1 MNSEQGRM
9 DFEVRIRNA
18 QLRRDAEQ
26 SKKIFAGLSDE
37 VVAEGKRIDET
48 FKNIGRGAAAYF
60 TASSL
65 WEFGKGVVNVR
76 KEVES
81 LEISF
86 TTLLGSES
94 KAKALFSEINDFAVK
109 TPMQLNDLAKGA
121 QTLLG
126 FGIEAERVM
135 PILKQLGD
143 VSMGNRDKFNSLTL
157 AFAQATSAGKLQ
169 GQDLLQMINA
179 GFNPLNEIA
188 KKTGKSIGQLKD
200 DMSKGKISAQDLA
213 GALESATKQGGL
225 FYGMLEKQSK
235 GIEGAMSNLEG
246 AWESA
251 QNKIGETMQDEF
263 VDAVELATYAVEHY
277 EEFAKVVLS
286 LAAAYGTYKAV
297 LMAAYVIQKSQM
309 FAENIRLVMMFR
321 KELGLLTATQQA
333 FNLTAMKNPCL
344 LLGAALAG
352 VVVGLALFIRKQNEA
367 QETIEKCN
375 ERIKEQE
382 QELSRLKEKK
392 DAVLEAEK
400 DAAKSTAE
408 EINKIEILTNTIHDE
423 TASIDDRNRAIK
435 ELQGIVPNYH
445 AELDNEGRLHRE
457 NKEAIDK
464 HIESLNKL
472 AMAKALQSKREEFVA
487 QKMNAELE
495 RRANVKKAQD
505 QQKDVDLKQSTLD
518 RAEAT
523 QQAIKE
529 SNDKQIER
537 ANSQRSRAGLPF
549 MNQGRN
555 ASGFDA
561 YKSATAAVGVAKEEL
576 KASQLQLQVINGDI
590 EIAEQTISSAEENLA
605 RLDEVMKEYKDY
617 LKTSTSN
624 TVVDPKEAKRFAK
637 YTTLQGQQEV
647 ETARQA
653 KDLEFATKQAEID
666 AMQDGSEKVLE
677 QMKLNHAKQVEELER
692 EKADYLQKKVENARA
707 LFEANPANKDKVFD
721 ASGITLTQE
730 ESKMFA
736 KREAY
741 LKQSQSNEGQAYVEE
756 QRKALNE
763 CLKQYGDYQQ
773 KRKATAELWE
783 KKIAEAGTKEEKD
796 ALTNQMNKE
805 LSALDVEAKKSTS
818 AISKLF
824 DDMRG
829 KTVKDMRLIAST
841 GEEAFQFLKDGVW
854 DEKKG
859 LELGMT
865 KETFDTLRNSPED
878 LEKIR
883 KAIKEITDEADKCD
897 NAFGKM
903 SSGLKKVFESGGS
916 KTKLNEGIALIEGG
930 LNDCL
935 EVGGFLSDTL
945 TGLADAFGS
954 DALGG
959 IAEGINVA
967 MDAASSAMSGAKV
980 GAMFGPIGA
989 AVGGAIGL
997 VSSLAGSF
1005 AKLHDAK
1012 HEKRIQRIQDQ
1023 IEVLEKNYEKL
1034 ADSIEKAYS
1043 KDATKLIEDQNRLLE
1058 QQKILI
1064 QQQIREEE
1072 EKKKTDRERVD
1083 EWKNEIEEIDKLI
1096 SDNKEA
1102 MVDAIFGE
1110 DISSA
1115 IENFSDAI
1123 VEAWAAGEDKA
1134 ESVKDVVKK
1143 MMRQMV
1149 TESIKAAIQSSGA
1162 MERIRQTLQS
1172 FYADN
1177 VFSGWEQ
1184 DYIYKMAEDLQKQI
1198 DSQFG
1203 WADSLMRNPVES
1215 DSEREGV
1222 KKGIAT
1228 ASQESVDENNA
1239 RLTTIQGH
1247 TYQIAQDSASMRQS
1261 AASVNERMKEMR
1273 DLSLTAVEH
1282 LAAISKNTAE
1292 LYETNRRLKSV
1303 EESLD
1308 EINTRGVIIRK

>member
-246 AWESA
+246 AWANA
-251 QNKIGETMQDEF
+251 QNAIGASMQKEF
-263 VDAVELATYAVEHY
+263 VSAIEMATVAVEHY

-286 LAAAYGTYKAV
+286 LAAAYGTYKAI
-297 LMAAYVIQKSQM
+297 LMATYVIQKSQM
-309 FAENIRLVMMFR
+309 FIENIRLIMMFR

-333 FNLTAMKNPCL
+333 FNLTAMQNPYL
-344 LLGAALAG
+344 ILGAAIVGVIAG
-352 VVVGLALFIRKQNEA
+352 LVIFTRKQSEA
-367 QETIEKCN
+367 QVTIDECTD
-375 ERIKEQE
+375 RLKEQE
-382 QELSRLKEKK
+382 EELARLKVKK
-392 DAVLEAEK
+392 DAVLDAEK
-400 DAAKSTAE
+400 EATKSTAE
-408 EINKIEILTNTIHDE
+408 EINKIEILSNTIHDE
-423 TASIDDRNRAIK
+423 TASIEDRNRAIK
-435 ELQGIVPNYH
+435 ELQSIVPDYH
-445 AELDNEGRLHRE
+445 AELDEEGRLHKE

-472 AMAKALQSKREEFVA
+472 AMAKALQSKREEFVS
-487 QKMNAELE
+487 QKLNAELD
-495 RRANVKKAQD
+495 RRAKKKEAD
-505 QQKDVDLKQSTLD
+505 VQQKDIETKKNALN
-518 RAEAT
+518 RE
-523 QQAIKE
+523 QQAH
-529 SNDKQIER
+529 DARMKQY
-537 ANSQRSRAGLPF
+537 
-549 MNQGRN
+549 
-555 ASGFDA
+555 D
-561 YKSATAAVGVAKEEL
+561 SATIGSDNLFVRAAFSGTEGQVSRSGASISSNKSVQAAKDEL
-576 KASQLQLQVINGDI
+576 KASQLQLQVINKDI
-590 EIAEQTISSAEENLA
+590 EHADAAISSAEENLA

-647 ETARQA
+647 EVARQA

-916 KTKLNEGIALIEGG
+916 KTKLNEGIALIESG

>member
-1 MNSEQGRM
+1 MNNNGGRI
-9 DFEVRIRNA
+9 DFEARLNTAKLRTDAQNA
-18 QLRRDAEQ
+18 
-26 SKKIFAGLSDE
+26 SKIFGKMSSE
-37 VVAEGKRIDET
+37 VEAEGKRIDET
-48 FKNIGRGAAAYF
+48 FKNMGKAAAAYF
-60 TASSL
+60 TAQAL
-65 WEFGKGVVNVR
+65 WNFGKDVVNVR

-94 KAKALFSEINDFAVK
+94 KAKALFSEINEFAVK

-143 VSMGNRDKFNSLTL
+143 VSMGNREKFNSLTL

-188 KKTGKSIGQLKD
+188 KKTGKSISQLKD

-235 GIEGAMSNLEG
+235 GIEGALSNLEG
-246 AWESA
+246 AWADA
-251 QNKIGETMQDEF
+251 QNKIGESMQGQF
-263 VDAVELATYAVEHY
+263 VNAVELATVAVEHY
-277 EEFAKVVLS
+277 EEFAKVVMS
-286 LAAAYGTYKAV
+286 LAAAYGTYKAI
-297 LMAAYVIQKSQM
+297 LMATYVIQKAQM

-333 FNLTAMKNPCL
+333 FNLTASKNPYII
-344 LLGAALAG
+344 LGAAIVG
-352 VVVGLALFIRKQNEA
+352 VITALVLFNRKENEA
-367 QETIEKCN
+367 QSTIDKCN
-375 ERIKEQE
+375 EKLKQQEKELE
-382 QELSRLKEKK
+382 RLKEKQ
-392 DAVLEAEK
+392 DAVLDSEK
-400 DAAKSTAE
+400 EAAKSIADE
-408 EINKIEILTNTIHDE
+408 VSKIEVLTNTIHDE
-423 TASIDDRNRAIK
+423 TASLDDRNRAIK

-445 AELDNEGRLHRE
+445 AELDKEGRLHRE
-457 NKEAIDK
+457 NKDAIDK
-464 HIESLNKL
+464 HIESLNRL
-472 AMAKALQSKREEFVA
+472 AIAKALQSKREEIVA
-487 QKMNAELE
+487 QKMNAELD
-495 RRANVKKAQD
+495 RRAAKKEEQEK
-505 QQKDVDLKQSTLD
+505 QKDVDSRKNALD
-518 RAEAT
+518 REEAAHQKRMRSYDNATTGSDNFFVRAAFSGTEGQISKSGAYRSSNVAVEAAE
-523 QQAIKE
+523 E
-529 SNDKQIER
+529 SLE
-537 ANSQRSRAGLPF
+537 
-549 MNQGRN
+549 
-555 ASGFDA
+555 
-561 YKSATAAVGVAKEEL
+561 AAQMEL
-576 KASQLQLQVINGDI
+576 KVIQGKIDI
-590 EIAEQTISSAEENLA
+590 ADANISSAEENLA
-605 RLDEVMKEYKDY
+605 RLDEMLKEYKAY
-617 LKTSTSN
+617 LPKSN
-624 TVVDPKEAKRFAK
+624 ATPLDAKEAKRFAK
-637 YTTLQGQQEV
+637 YTTMQEQQEV
-647 ETARQA
+647 EAARQA
-653 KDLEFATKQAEID
+653 KDLEFAVKQAEID
-666 AMQDGSEKVLE
+666 AMQEGSEKVLE
-677 QMKLNHAKQVEELER
+677 QMKLNHEKQVEELER

-721 ASGITLTQE
+721 ASGITLTQDE
-730 ESKMFA
+730 LKMFA
-736 KREAY
+736 EREKY
-741 LKQSQSNEGQAYVEE
+741 LKQSQSNEMQAYVEE

-763 CLKQYGDYQQ
+763 CLKLYGDYQQ
-773 KRKATAELWE
+773 KRIATAELWE
-783 KKIAEAGTKEEKD
+783 KKINEAKTKEEKV

-805 LSALDVEAKKSTS
+805 LSDLDIEAKKTTS

-824 DDMRG
+824 GDMTG
-829 KTVKDMRLIAST
+829 KTVKDLRLIAAA
-841 GEEAFQFLKDGVW
+841 GEEVFQFLQSGEW
-854 DEKKG
+854 DAKKG
-859 LELGMT
+859 EELGIS
-865 KETFDTLRNSPED
+865 KETFETLRKSPEE
-878 LEKIR
+878 LAKIR
-883 KAIKEITDEADKCD
+883 KGINEVKEAADGAD
-897 NAFGKM
+897 TAFNKM
-903 SSGLKKVFESGGS
+903 ANGLKKVFSAGDS
-916 KTKLNEGIALIEGG
+916 STKLNEGIEMVKNG

-935 EVGGFLSDTL
+935 AVGGFLSDTL
-945 TGLADAFGS
+945 TGLSDAFGS
-954 DALGG
+954 GALGG

-967 MDAASSAMSGAKV
+967 MDAASAAMSGAEV
-980 GAMFGPIGA
+980 GKMFGPMGA
-989 AVGGAIGL
+989 AIGGAIGL

-1012 HEKRIQRIQDQ
+1012 HEKRIQKIQDQ

-1043 KDATKLIEDQNRLLE
+1043 KDATKLIEQQNTLLE

-1064 QQQIREEE
+1064 QQQIKEEE
-1072 EKKKTDRERVD
+1072 DKKKTDHERID

-1096 SDNKEA
+1096 KDNKEA
-1102 MVDAIFGE
+1102 AIDAIFGE

-1115 IENFSDAI
+1115 IENFSDSL

-1162 MERIRQTLQS
+1162 MERIRKTLQQ

-1177 VFSGWEQ
+1177 VFSSWEQ

-1203 WADSLMRNPVES
+1203 WADSLMTDPKENE
-1215 DSEREGV
+1215 SEREGV

-1247 TYQIAQDSASMRQS
+1247 TFGIKADTEAMRKDLEASRANVRELLEIS
-1261 AASVNERMKEMR
+1261 Y
-1273 DLSLTAVEH
+1273 TAVEN
-1282 LAAISKNTAE
+1282 LAEIAKNTYE

-1308 EINTRGVIIRK
+1308 DINTRGVIIRK